1 LDTNLHPQ
9 PQAAFADTNW
19 SLSKATYAFTKNR
32 LQKTVPYTLLNS
44 PIALGQ
50 KFEDCKHKKT
60 TEWLLFSFAPG
71 LSLPAVVMMN
81 FTISV
86 LRVFGPGNWLVVKRL
101 DLHFLQKFC
110 TLFLAQ
116 MMKVS
121 KLQVLLLQV
130 KCLYK
135 QLQHRFLIGNYG

>member
-1 LDTNLHPQ
+1 
-9 PQAAFADTNW
+9 
-19 SLSKATYAFTKNR
+19 
-32 LQKTVPYTLLNS
+32 
-44 PIALGQ
+44 LGQ
-50 KFEDCKHKKT
+50 KLEDCKHKKSI
-60 TEWLLFSFAPG
+60 EWLLFSFAPG

-86 LRVFGPGNWLVVKRL
+86 LSVFGPGNWLVVKWL

-121 KLQVLLLQV
+121 RLQVLLLQV
-130 KCLYK
+130 KCLCK
-135 QLQHRFLIGNYG
+135 QLQHMVLISNYG